1 MATKKS
7 TTSTAPTNAAAQ
19 SETAVVHSEQ
29 AGADTLLPVD
39 AGSVSANTP
48 ESVSTGGAGN
58 AASPTGLA
66 DAVILALVDEAG
78 CADAQHMV
86 AMAKLGL
93 SVFEYLDDASHRDG
107 PLKGFPL
114 HEDPAQMVPYLFEM
128 VVALE
133 NKLAFREA
141 PAEAEGKR
149 GFILLKAVRIDNHLT
164 EMHKPVW
171 LTKEQHAELAA
182 VDACDDDWDNG
193 VRG

>member
-1 MATKKS
+1 MATKK
-7 TTSTAPTNAAAQ
+7 TSTSSAPTDAAAQ

-29 AGADTLLPVD
+29 AGADALLPVD

-58 AASPTGLA
+58 AASPAGLA

-86 AMAKLGL
+86 TMAKLGL
-93 SVFEYLDDASHRDG
+93 SVFEYLDDASRRDG

-171 LTKEQHAELAA
+171 LTKDQHAELAA